1 MIITKLNFLERT
13 QVETET
19 LSFWID
25 QEWLSPA
32 ITIDETTFSEI
43 DLARAQ
49 LIKDLIHDLGVNAE
63 GVGIVLHLVDQLHG
77 LRRLLRHLLAEAS
90 PDHANTTGDKRQGE

>member
-19 LSFWID
+19 LAFWID
-25 QEWLSPA
+25 PKWLSPA
-32 ITIDETTFSEI
+32 ITIDKTTFSEI

-77 LRRLLRHLLAEAS
+77 LRRLLSHLLAEAS
-90 PDHANTTGDKRQGE
+90 PDYANSTGDRRQGE